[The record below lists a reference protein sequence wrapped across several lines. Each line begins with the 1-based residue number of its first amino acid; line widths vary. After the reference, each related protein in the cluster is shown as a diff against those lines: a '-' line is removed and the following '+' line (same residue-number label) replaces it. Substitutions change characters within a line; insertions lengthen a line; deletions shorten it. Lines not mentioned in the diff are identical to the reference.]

1 MAGAVVLSLVVGYAL
16 NPIVSGEVTNFFRA
30 TFFTLDSAMQA
41 NIFMPGVVN
50 YVWLSGAVIIVSL
63 ASALLPTMVKSR
75 QNIIDGLKFE

>member
-1 MAGAVVLSLVVGYAL
+1 
-16 NPIVSGEVTNFFRA
+16 
-30 TFFTLDSAMQA
+30 MQA